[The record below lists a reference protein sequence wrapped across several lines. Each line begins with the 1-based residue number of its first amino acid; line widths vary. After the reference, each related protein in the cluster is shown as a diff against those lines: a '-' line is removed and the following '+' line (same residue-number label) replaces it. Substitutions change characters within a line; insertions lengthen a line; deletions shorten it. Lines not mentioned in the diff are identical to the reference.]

1 MQKKIIL
8 LTLVILCTGCSTVTS
23 NYQSDTSV
31 VIQVESDK
39 YEIVGDIEGQAE
51 LKAIVPPLPPFIP
64 IILGNTRQ
72 YGKVTGWWGTSLKGL
87 AYQMAMYNAIED
99 ANKKYSGG
107 VDALITPKS
116 TVKLSGLPPL
126 YWKWNVT
133 VKGKGIRLI
142 TSDKK

>member
-51 LKAIVPPLPPFIP
+51 LKAIVPPLPP
-64 IILGNTRQ
+64 
-72 YGKVTGWWGTSLKGL
+72 
-87 AYQMAMYNAIED
+87 
-99 ANKKYSGG
+99 
-107 VDALITPKS
+107 
-116 TVKLSGLPPL
+116 L
-126 YWKWNVT
+126 Y
-133 VKGKGIRLI
+133 L
-142 TSDKK
+142 